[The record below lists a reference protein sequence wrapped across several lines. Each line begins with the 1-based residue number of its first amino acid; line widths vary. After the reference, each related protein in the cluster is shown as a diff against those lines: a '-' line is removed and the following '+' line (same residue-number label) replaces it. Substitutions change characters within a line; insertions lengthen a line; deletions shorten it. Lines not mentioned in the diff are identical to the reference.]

1 MKSRPSIRDVA
12 AHAKV
17 SVMTVSRI
25 LGGKAKHSAA
35 TTQKVMAAAEAL
47 GYRPNGFAKQLRS
60 RDRII
65 VGVIFTRL
73 PQNFATL
80 DLFESKILGALEA
93 ELITNGTPVLLSSV
107 SPEEI
112 EEGTMPDIVIHGFV
126 DTIVCLF
133 IENPTYI
140 AALGEK
146 VKNLIHIGRTN
157 APVMQIEADNREGAR
172 IAARHLH
179 GLGHR
184 KLVLVRPHEHVS
196 DHVERVEVFCAEF
209 ISLCGGEGNIRFAE
223 CSVWNNDLTEAAVSQ
238 ILAQQLPDAIFC
250 TNDFMALQIMRGLKA
265 RGIKIPQDVSLMGF
279 DDMELAE
286 YSEPPLTT
294 IAVDKLAI
302 GSKAAELALACLRD
316 GKPPSPGALVLPVQ
330 LVERA
335 SAARKA

>member
-12 AHAKV
+12 AHTKV

-302 GSKAAELALACLRD
+302 GSKAAELALACLRN

>member
-1 MKSRPSIRDVA
+1 
-12 AHAKV
+12 
-17 SVMTVSRI
+17 MTVSRI

-35 TTQKVMAAAEAL
+35 TTQKVMAAVEAL

-73 PQNFATL
+73 PDNSATL

-107 SPEEI
+107 SPEQI
-112 EEGTMPDIVIHGFV
+112 EQGIMPDIVTHGFV

-140 AALGEK
+140 STLGEK
-146 VKNLIHIGRTN
+146 AKNLIYIGRTD
-157 APVMQIEADNREGAR
+157 APVVKIETDNREGAR
-172 IAARHLH
+172 IAAIYLH

-184 KLVLVRPHEHVS
+184 RIVVVRPHEHIS
-196 DHVERVEVFCAEF
+196 DHVERVEVFCTEF
-209 ISLCGGEGNIRFAE
+209 ISLCAGEGSIRFAE
-223 CSVWNNDLTEAAVSQ
+223 CSVWNNDLTEAAISQ

-286 YSEPPLTT
+286 YSEPPLST
-294 IAVDKLAI
+294 IVVDKLAI

-316 GKPPSPGALVLPVQ
+316 GKPPSPGARVLPVQ

-335 SAARKA
+335 STARKA

>member
-146 VKNLIHIGRTN
+146 VKNLIHIGRTD
-157 APVMQIEADNREGAR
+157 APVTQIEADNREGAR

-286 YSEPPLTT
+286 YSEPPLST

-302 GSKAAELALACLRD
+302 GSKAAELALACLRN

>member
-12 AHAKV
+12 AHAQV

-35 TTQKVMAAAEAL
+35 TTQKVMAAVEAL

-73 PQNFATL
+73 PDNSATL

-107 SPEEI
+107 SPEQI
-112 EEGTMPDIVIHGFV
+112 EQGIMPDIVTHGFV

-133 IENPTYI
+133 IQNPTYI
-140 AALGEK
+140 STLGEK
-146 VKNLIHIGRTN
+146 VKNLIYIGRTD
-157 APVMQIEADNREGAR
+157 APVVQIEADNREGAR
-172 IAARHLH
+172 IAALYLH

-184 KLVLVRPHEHVS
+184 RIVVVRPHEHIS
-196 DHVERVEVFCAEF
+196 DHVERVEVFCTEF
-209 ISLCGGEGNIRFAE
+209 ISLCAGEGSIRFAE
-223 CSVWNNDLTEAAVSQ
+223 CSVWNNDLTEAAISQ

-265 RGIKIPQDVSLMGF
+265 RGINIPQDVSLMGF
-279 DDMELAE
+279 DDMELAV
-286 YSEPPLTT
+286 YSEPPLST
-294 IAVDKLAI
+294 IAIDKLAL
-302 GSKAAELALACLRD
+302 GTKAAQLALTCLRG
-316 GKPPSPGALVLPVQ
+316 GKPPSPGSRLLPVQ

-335 SAARKA
+335 SAIRKA

>member
-73 PQNFATL
+73 PGNSATL
-80 DLFESKILGALEA
+80 DLFESKSLGALEA

-112 EEGTMPDIVIHGFV
+112 EEGTMPDIVTHGFV

-133 IENPTYI
+133 IQNPTYI
-140 AALGEK
+140 STLGEK
-146 VKNLIHIGRTN
+146 VKNLIYIGRTD
-157 APVMQIEADNREGAR
+157 APVTQIEADNREGAR
-172 IAARHLH
+172 IAARYLH

-184 KLVLVRPHEHVS
+184 RIVVVRPHEHIS

-209 ISLCGGEGNIRFAE
+209 ISLCGGEGSIRFAE

-316 GKPPSPGALVLPVQ
+316 GKPSSPGARVLPVH

-335 SAARKA
+335 STARKA

>member
-146 VKNLIHIGRTN
+146 VKNLIHIGRTH

-286 YSEPPLTT
+286 YSEPPLST

-302 GSKAAELALACLRD
+302 GSKAAELALACLRN

>member
-1 MKSRPSIRDVA
+1 MNSRPSIRDVA

-25 LGGKAKHSAA
+25 LGGKSKHSAA
-35 TTQKVMAAAEAL
+35 TTQKVLEAAEAV

-60 RDRII
+60 RDRLI

-73 PQNFATL
+73 PGNSATL
-80 DLFESKILGALEA
+80 DLFESKVLGALEA

-112 EEGTMPDIVIHGFV
+112 EAGIMPDIVTQGFV

-133 IENPTYI
+133 LQNPGYVAT
-140 AALGEK
+140 LSNK
-146 VKNLIHIGRTN
+146 VKHLIYIGRTD
-157 APVMQIEADNREGAR
+157 APVTQIEADNREGAR

-184 KLVLVRPHEHVS
+184 KVVLVRPIEYIS

-209 ISLCGGEGNIRFAE
+209 ISLCGGEGNIRFTE
-223 CSVWNNDLTEAAVSQ
+223 SSVWNNEHTEAAVTQ
-238 ILAQQLPDAIFC
+238 ILAQELPDAVFC
-250 TNDFMALQIMRGLKA
+250 TNDFMALQVLRGLKA
-265 RGIKIPQDVSLMGF
+265 RGIRVPQDVSLMGF
-279 DDMELAE
+279 DDMELSE
-286 YSEPPLTT
+286 FSEPPLTT
-294 IAVDKLAI
+294 IAVDKLAL
-302 GSKAAELALACLRD
+302 GAKAAELALACLRG
-316 GKPPSPGALVLPVQ
+316 GKPPSLGPRVLPVH

-335 SAARKA
+335 SAFRKA

>member
-286 YSEPPLTT
+286 YSEPPLST

-302 GSKAAELALACLRD
+302 GSKAAELALACLRN